1 MIVLCSCGIPS
12 KNLSLIT
19 VCVTP
24 SILFTRMLG
33 RSGFGDEVGC
43 VEDYASDDTKEITSL
58 GGFMMYN
65 YAAVCGGKVWLKIV
79 VSVWYDI
86 WKYCERDSMMTFPVT
101 LMCCEYRYVSL
112 LTIFQ
117 LIQRAMEL

>member
-12 KNLSLIT
+12 KNLSVIP

-33 RSGFGDEVGC
+33 RSGFGDEVVC
-43 VEDYASDDTKEITSL
+43 VKDYASDDNQEITSL

-65 YAAVCGGKVWLKIV
+65 YADVCGGKVWLKIV

-86 WKYCERDSMMTFPVT
+86 WKYCERYSAMMFPVT
-101 LMCCEYRYVSL
+101 LMCCEYRDVSL

-117 LIQRAMEL
+117 LIQRAIES